1 MVERIMLFK
10 LNDPATRDDVA
21 QVTLRSLAKLPDLEE
36 LSVGVPADAASE
48 KSWDLSVVLGVAN
61 LALLNSVLESRPY
74 LSYLEDTMQGR
85 FEVMKA
91 WTFERLG

>member
-10 LNDPATRDDVA
+10 LNDPATRDEVA
-21 QVTLRSLAKLPDLEE
+21 AMTDAALAKLPDIEE

-48 KSWDLSVVLGVAN
+48 KSWDLSIVIGVNN
-61 LALLNSVLESRPY
+61 LSLLDSVLESRAFTTY
-74 LSYLEDTMQGR
+74 LDDTMKGR
-85 FEVMKA
+85 YAVLKA

>member
-10 LNDPATRDDVA
+10 LNDPATRDEVA
-21 QVTLRSLAKLPDLEE
+21 AMTDTALSKLPDIEE

-48 KSWDLSVVLGVAN
+48 KSWDLSVVIGVAN
-61 LALLNSVLESRPY
+61 LALLNTVLESRGFTTY
-74 LSYLEDTMQGR
+74 LDDTMKDR
-85 FEVMKA
+85 YAVLKA

>member
-10 LNDPATRDDVA
+10 LNDPATRDEVA
-21 QVTLRSLAKLPDLEE
+21 AMTDTALSKIADIEE

-48 KSWDLSVVLGVAN
+48 KSWDLSIVIGVNN
-61 LALLNSVLESRPY
+61 LPLLDTVLESRAFTTY
-74 LSYLEDTMQGR
+74 LDDTMKGR
-85 FEVMKA
+85 YAVLKA